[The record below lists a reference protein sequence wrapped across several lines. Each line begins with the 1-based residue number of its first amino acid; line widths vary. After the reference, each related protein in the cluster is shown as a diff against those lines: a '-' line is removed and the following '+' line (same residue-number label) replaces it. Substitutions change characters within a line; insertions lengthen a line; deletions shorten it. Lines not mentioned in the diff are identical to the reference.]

1 MATEKMMETA
11 GEITDIKAFASAI
24 KRTLE
29 WEYPDSDVE
38 IHEVPKNNSQMW
50 TGIVIRGK
58 GRNIAPTIY
67 LEELF
72 GEYRNGKPL
81 DEICRTI
88 QRIHTET
95 NPAGNFDVSSITD
108 FAAVKGKICFK
119 LVNAGRNAAMLR
131 EVPHRLW
138 QDLAVVYYIVISK
151 ESAEGV
157 SSLAVK
163 NDIMELWGVDEP
175 ALYDIARR
183 NTPVL
188 LKAEVIPILEVINS
202 MLKEMQE
209 CGQIIRP
216 MDAEEPEHTPPLY
229 VATNDCKFHGAA
241 VLLYDGVLE
250 GFAEQAGGDFYILPS
265 SVHETLFMPA
275 LPDTDEC
282 GRSEMVR
289 EINAKQVAPE
299 EVLSDNVY
307 LYHVED
313 GSVTQVR

>member
-11 GEITDIKAFASAI
+11 GGITDVKAFASAI

-29 WEYPDSDVE
+29 REYPDSDVE

-58 GRNIAPTIY
+58 GRNIAPTVY

-72 GEYRNGKPL
+72 KMYRNGTPL
-81 DEICRTI
+81 DEICRTV

-138 QDLAVVYYIVISK
+138 QDLAVVYYVALSKDSSVGIS
-151 ESAEGV
+151 SF
-157 SSLAVK
+157 AVK
-163 NDIMELWGVDEP
+163 NNLLEMWGMDEP
-175 ALYDIARR
+175 ALHELAKQ

-188 LKAEVIPILEVINS
+188 FEAEVTPISDVINS
-202 MLKEMQE
+202 MLEEMQE
-209 CGQIIRP
+209 CGQI
-216 MDAEEPEHTPPLY
+216 A
-229 VATNDCKFHGAA
+229 
-241 VLLYDGVLE
+241 
-250 GFAEQAGGDFYILPS
+250 
-265 SVHETLFMPA
+265 A
-275 LPDTDEC
+275 LPDI
-282 GRSEMVR
+282 RSR
-289 EINAKQVAPE
+289 
-299 EVLSDNVY
+299 
-307 LYHVED
+307 
-313 GSVTQVR
+313 

>member
-11 GEITDIKAFASAI
+11 GEITDVKAFASAI

-29 WEYPDSDVE
+29 REYPDSDVE

-58 GRNIAPTIY
+58 GRNIVPTVY

-72 GEYRNGKPL
+72 KMYRNGKPL
-81 DEICRTI
+81 DEICQTI

-138 QDLAVVYYIVISK
+138 KDLAVVYYIVISK
-151 ESAEGV
+151 ESAGGV

-163 NDIMELWGVDEP
+163 NNLLEMWGVDESALYELARKNTP
-175 ALYDIARR
+175 ALFGAEI
-183 NTPVL
+183 TPISD
-188 LKAEVIPILEVINS
+188 VIDA
-202 MLKEMQE
+202 MLREMKE
-209 CGQIIRP
+209 CGQIAALP
-216 MDAEEPEHTPPLY
+216 DMEEPENLPPLY
-229 VATNDCKFHGAA
+229 VATNECKHHGAA
-241 VLLYDGVLE
+241 VLLYDGILE
-250 GFAEQAGGDFYILPS
+250 GFAERCGSDFYILPS
-265 SVHETLFMPA
+265 SVHETLFLPV
-275 LPDTDEC
+275 LPDTDGCMLPELVC
-282 GRSEMVR
+282 G
-289 EINAKQVAPE
+289 INTEQVAPE

-307 LYHVED
+307 LYHAGD
-313 GSVTQVR
+313 GSVTQIG

>member
-11 GEITDIKAFASAI
+11 GEITDVKAFASAI

-29 WEYPDSDVE
+29 REYPDSDVE

-58 GRNIAPTIY
+58 GRNIVPTVY

-72 GEYRNGKPL
+72 KMYRNGKPL
-81 DEICRTI
+81 DEICQTI

-138 QDLAVVYYIVISK
+138 KDLAVVYYIVISK
-151 ESAEGV
+151 EFAGGV

-163 NDIMELWGVDEP
+163 NNLLEMWGVDESALYELARKNTP
-175 ALYDIARR
+175 ALFGAEI
-183 NTPVL
+183 TPISD
-188 LKAEVIPILEVINS
+188 VIDA
-202 MLKEMQE
+202 MLREMKE
-209 CGQIIRP
+209 CGQIAALP
-216 MDAEEPEHTPPLY
+216 DMEEPENLPPLY
-229 VATNDCKFHGAA
+229 VATNECKHHGAA
-241 VLLYDGVLE
+241 VLLYDGILE
-250 GFAEQAGGDFYILPS
+250 GFAERCGSDFYILPS
-265 SVHETLFMPA
+265 SVHETLFLPV
-275 LPDTDEC
+275 LPDTDGCMLPELVC
-282 GRSEMVR
+282 G
-289 EINAKQVAPE
+289 INTEQVAPE

-307 LYHVED
+307 LYHAGD
-313 GSVTQVR
+313 GSVTQIG